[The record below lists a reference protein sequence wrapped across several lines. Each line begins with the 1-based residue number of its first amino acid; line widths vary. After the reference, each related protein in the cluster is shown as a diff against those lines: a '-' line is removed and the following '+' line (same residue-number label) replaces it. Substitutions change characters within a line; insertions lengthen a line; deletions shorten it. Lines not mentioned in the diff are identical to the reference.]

1 MALTGFSPADILKM
15 RGSRYYVR
23 WMTDLIT
30 NECGTKQIVVTG
42 WCIYDRDKCT
52 SVYEHED
59 RQVVE
64 NMYKLFREEDNN
76 VRGT

>member
-1 MALTGFSPADILKM
+1 MASNGMSPEDIIRMAK
-15 RGSRYYVR
+15 SRYYVR
-23 WMTDLIT
+23 WMTDLVR
-30 NECGTKQIVVTG
+30 EEGVPPRIVVTG
-42 WCIYDRDKCT
+42 WCIYDRDTCT

-64 NMYKLFREEDNN
+64 NMYKLLKEDNN

>member
-1 MALTGFSPADILKM
+1 MSGFNGMSPEDIIRMGKC
-15 RGSRYYVR
+15 RYYVR

-30 NECGTKQIVVTG
+30 NECGTRQIVVTG

-52 SVYEHED
+52 SVYEHKD

-64 NMYKLFREEDNN
+64 NMYKLLKEDNN

>member
-1 MALTGFSPADILKM
+1 MASNGFSPADILKM
-15 RGSRYYVR
+15 SGSRYYVR

-30 NECGTKQIVVTG
+30 NEAGTRQIVVTG
-42 WCIYDRDKCT
+42 WCIYDRDKSV

-59 RQVVE
+59 RRVVE
-64 NMYKLFREEDNN
+64 NMYKLLREEDNN

>member
-1 MALTGFSPADILKM
+1 MAFNGMSPEDILRM
-15 RGSRYYVR
+15 GESRYYVR

-30 NECGTKQIVVTG
+30 NECGTRQIVVTG
-42 WCIYDRDKCT
+42 WCIYDRERST
-52 SVYEHED
+52 EVYEHKD

-64 NMYKLFREEDNN
+64 NMYKLLKEDNN

>member
-1 MALTGFSPADILKM
+1 MALSGFSPEDILKM

-23 WMTDLIT
+23 WMTDLIM
-30 NECGTKQIVVTG
+30 NEAGTRQIVVIG
-42 WCIYDRDKCT
+42 WCIYDRERST
-52 SVYEHED
+52 SVYEHKD

-64 NMYKLFREEDNN
+64 NMYKLLREEDNN

>member
-1 MALTGFSPADILKM
+1 MSPEDIINSV
-15 RGSRYYVR
+15 GARYYVR

-30 NECGTKQIVVTG
+30 NECGTRQIVVTG

-52 SVYEHED
+52 SVYEHKD

-64 NMYKLFREEDNN
+64 NMYKLLKEDNN

>member
-1 MALTGFSPADILKM
+1 MAFNGMSPEDIIRM
-15 RGSRYYVR
+15 GRSRYYVR

-30 NECGTKQIVVTG
+30 NECGTRQIVVTG

-76 VRGT
+76 VRRT